1 MGHFVSRL
9 RHPQGSSQG
18 RKKEEAVCHVLPG
31 EYTGLAE
38 DSDFPRP
45 WLVWA
50 GSSQGV
56 GESAKHSDDQEH
68 GVEGGHTTERWT
80 IGLL

>member
-1 MGHFVSRL
+1 ML
-9 RHPQGSSQG
+9 
-18 RKKEEAVCHVLPG
+18 AG
-31 EYTGLAE
+31 ENTGLAE

-50 GSSQGV
+50 GSGQRV
-56 GESAKHSDDQEH
+56 GESAKHSDDQGH

-80 IGLL
+80 RGLL